1 MLVNVVLKAIYAGNG
16 LRLLGSFFQ
25 VLGPTYDKLCIPNFN
40 LQKGN
45 FNFVLQK
52 RMATPLL
59 STGQKTLLKVVST
72 TFLLVCIVC
81 LKESICET
89 RKNVFYFTLFLRYL
103 NFKFSDIQMSWWH
116 QMPKHETQNT
126 YYWIIWEVNTVW

>member
-25 VLGPTYDKLCIPNFN
+25 VLGPTYKLCIPNLN

-45 FNFVLQK
+45 FNFLLQK
-52 RMATPLL
+52 HMATPLL
-59 STGQKTLLKVVST
+59 STGQKTSLEVVSA

-89 RKNVFYFTLFLRYL
+89 RKNVFYFTSKAHFVLEIFE
-103 NFKFSDIQMSWWH
+103 F
-116 QMPKHETQNT
+116 
-126 YYWIIWEVNTVW
+126 